1 MPEIMAFIG
10 LKLPKVKA
18 KREKAENDRV
28 IMKQLLANI
37 DRNRVLIRMELLD
50 TKSGELSH
58 GRRLAVSSIK
68 GRIDEQARHLE
79 TEE

>member
-37 DRNRVLIRMELLD
+37 DRNRV
-50 TKSGELSH
+50 
-58 GRRLAVSSIK
+58 
-68 GRIDEQARHLE
+68 
-79 TEE
+79 